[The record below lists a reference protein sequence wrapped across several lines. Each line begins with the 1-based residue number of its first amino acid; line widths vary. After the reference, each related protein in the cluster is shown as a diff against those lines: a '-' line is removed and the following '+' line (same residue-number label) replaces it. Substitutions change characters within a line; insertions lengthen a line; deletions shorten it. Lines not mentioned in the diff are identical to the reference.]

1 MNIIELQEELEY
13 WPDQKIHE
21 EVMRPTG
28 AANGQTYL
36 VVLEAERRNKERQAY
51 QAALATQQQPQ
62 PTVVQETMMEFGG
75 GQPMGGVPD
84 VDPNLMQN
92 QMMAQ
97 QMPQQQMPQ
106 QMPQGQPMAMKAG
119 GAIRHQNAGQIAPWE
134 AKLAEEG
141 YMVDENGDIVPIEE
155 QAGLQGPFGN
165 TILGPEGW
173 LLDADVYT
181 GTGEGGFGLGRPDN
195 PYTGRGWART
205 GNIALDLAKVKLA
218 QRGLKAAK
226 GAYKTAGGFKGMTKG
241 IRDKYKEGIAG
252 LRARLGGTRTT
263 AQQPYDVPSSPFD
276 VIASTTT
283 KTIKPTSSLGKGV
296 DIALNH
302 PITTGVLAAGAVAGA
317 VPDMEFPES
326 IEAQVPKTLDK
337 TQEKHY
343 AMLRARLLQNA
354 RDIFDMK
361 DPEAFNKFFGK
372 NIPREEQY
380 KNLLSLEASG
390 TLPEINP
397 QQPGGSEYGKDV
409 ASGRGRV
416 IEEIESLLGG
426 GDQALRDQQS
436 AALVQ
441 LGAGIAAGDIAGGLS
456 AAGREVSAL
465 KAARSAE
472 KIKGIMALIELEYRQ
487 GLVGANEVSEMIRLL
502 ELWKENMGDPKAIA
516 KLEAQIMSLMPRLR
530 NTQSA
535 SAIRSLTE
543 SDLA

>member
-119 GAIRHQNAGQIAPWE
+119 GAIRYQNAGQIAPWE

-226 GAYKTAGGFKGMTKG
+226 GVYKKAGGFKGMKAG
-241 IRDKYKEGIAG
+241 IRDKYNQGIRG
-252 LRARLGGTRTT
+252 LRERLGGTRYREGAPPYTSAHPELAI
-263 AQQPYDVPSSPFD
+263 AQPVL
-276 VIASTTT
+276 
-283 KTIKPTSSLGKGV
+283 PTSLTGKAV

-487 GLVGANEVSEMIRLL
+487 GLVGANEVSEMINLL

>member
-51 QAALATQQQPQ
+51 QAALATQQQPK

-84 VDPNLMQN
+84 VDPNMMQN

-119 GAIRHQNAGQIAPWE
+119 GAIRYQNAGQIAPWE
-134 AKLAEEG
+134 IALAEEG
-141 YMVDENGDIVPIEE
+141 YMIDPETGKPVEIPREWGVPWGAGGFLGAGGIKPGGWLFDPAVYGLARTEE
-155 QAGLQGPFGN
+155 Y
-165 TILGPEGW
+165 PEGAGMSW
-173 LLDADVYT
+173 GRAGDV
-181 GTGEGGFGLGRPDN
+181 
-195 PYTGRGWART
+195 
-205 GNIALDLAKVKLA
+205 ALDLAKGRALYSGAEAGIKQLKKVPWGKA
-218 QRGLKAAK
+218 RGK
-226 GAYKTAGGFKGMTKG
+226 GRELINRA
-241 IRDKYKEGIAG
+241 
-252 LRARLGGTRTT
+252 RARLGGTKEIPLPGKTVMLQT
-263 AQQPYDVPSSPFD
+263 P
-276 VIASTTT
+276 TTT
-283 KTIKPTSSLGKGV
+283 TGKLV
-296 DIALNH
+296 DIAANY
-302 PITTGVLAAGAVAGA
+302 PITTGVLATGAVAGA
-317 VPDMEFPES
+317 VPDMESPES

-372 NIPREEQY
+372 NVPIAEQY
-380 KNLLSLEASG
+380 KHLLSMDESG

-441 LGAGIAAGDIAGGLS
+441 LGAGIASGDIAGGLS

-487 GLVGANEVSEMIRLL
+487 GLVGANEVSEMINLL